1 MQPPVP
7 DSQEFF
13 ERLAL
18 LAECQDDLEL
28 PDSTGMEPS
37 TSDRLAF
44 NMVKPRI
51 SCASYEQESES
62 GNLLEQDTEIL
73 VLMSLLSNQ
82 KSPNQ
87 KHATNTTTVAFEKTK
102 HELAPP
108 ARYIR
113 ATREAG
119 PE

>member
-1 MQPPVP
+1 MQPSAP

-51 SCASYEQESES
+51 SCARYEQES
-62 GNLLEQDTEIL
+62 GILLEQDTEIL

-82 KSPNQ
+82 KSSNQ

-113 ATREAG
+113 ATRKAG

>member
-1 MQPPVP
+1 M
-7 DSQEFF
+7 FHIL
-13 ERLAL
+13 LAL
-18 LAECQDDLEL
+18 LAECHDDLEL

-51 SCASYEQESES
+51 SSVSYEKESES
-62 GNLLEQDTEIL
+62 GNLLEQDTEIF

-82 KSPNQ
+82 KSSNQ
-87 KHATNTTTVAFEKTK
+87 KHATNTTTVAFEKNK

-108 ARYIR
+108 ARYIKS
-113 ATREAG
+113 TRKAL